1 MKAKRCLLIDTDKD
15 KEFLD
20 EQLHK
25 VAQEEGQ
32 KFYEKGN
39 KQAGVRMRK
48 ALMDIKNLAH
58 EIRKDKPSEKK

>member
-1 MKAKRCLLIDTDKD
+1 MDKLQ
-15 KEFLD
+15 KL

-25 VAQEEGQ
+25 VVQEEGQ

-58 EIRKDKPSEKK
+58 EMRKDKPSEKK

>member
-1 MKAKRCLLIDTDKD
+1 MGTNYFTMDKLQ
-15 KEFLD
+15 KL